1 MISKI
6 SEFISPFGPSLYKC
20 YVDDDLCD
28 EIISWINA
36 KKGTDHM
43 AAFNLVGQISGEYV
57 IDVGTFPKLEAEIKS
72 NMATYVMSL
81 IDTGRKGSVTGFD
94 IKYMWAN
101 KMEKYD
107 WNPPHV
113 HSHQFSGVLYLNDWD
128 PVSRNPHPNKAPGGV
143 TVFSDGRMTH
153 WNNHEYT
160 VFPKKGLMVFFP
172 AWLTHGVGPSW
183 NDDTRYSV
191 SWNI

>member
-1 MISKI
+1 MSDN

-20 YVDDDLCD
+20 YVDEEICD
-28 EIISWINA
+28 EIVEWINT
-36 KKGTDHM
+36 KSGTDHM

-57 IDVGTFPKLEAEIKS
+57 IDIGTFPKLETAIKS
-72 NMATYVMSL
+72 NMAKYVIQLM
-81 IDTGRKGSVTGFD
+81 DTGRKGSVLGFD

-101 KMEKYD
+101 RMEKYD

-143 TVFSDGRMTH
+143 TVFTDGRMTH

-160 VFPKKGLMVFFP
+160 VFPKKGLMIFFP